1 MRTGVVKQFEP
12 KASFGFIEDDQNHK
26 SYFVFYTAIKE
37 EGYKRLEAG
46 QRVRYQLRKCPELN
60 FYLDDSL
67 DYIQHIDDLLA
78 KDKNQDKE

>member
-37 EGYKRLEAG
+37 EGYKRLEVG
-46 QRVRYQLRKCPELN
+46 QRVRYQLAQGKNGLQCIN
-60 FYLDDSL
+60 VY
-67 DYIQHIDDLLA
+67 LA
-78 KDKNQDKE
+78 KD

>member
-46 QRVRYQLRKCPELN
+46 QLVRYQLAQGKNGLQCIN
-60 FYLDDSL
+60 VY
-67 DYIQHIDDLLA
+67 LA
-78 KDKNQDKE
+78 KD